1 MVEVTDATYQF
12 DWSDLAF
19 GSKSPV
25 NSLKATFIAAPRK
38 ISAEYFK
45 ELVKTHLPHGNILL
59 GLAKEAYVSGFEDQP
74 QFQTLARED
83 IEPIISQINKQPW
96 ATKIYTLHYFQREL
110 PYILD
115 KIKAQRVLFING
127 SWKYAFHTT
136 EPFYVLHKRQ
146 LNYSLIPAFK
156 DETEARMYDLW
167 FTSKVLSKIEFKST
181 RYDEL
186 ALMGQ
191 VSRAAALSFDYNFQT
206 GAILARKG
214 QAKHKPYTL
223 ITYAF
228 NKVVPYQTHA
238 MLYGALREKFFS
250 PPHDLN
256 HYDTIHAEV
265 ALILKAQQQK
275 IDLRR
280 TSLFINLMPCPPCA
294 RMLAESDIQ
303 EVVYQADH
311 SEGYA
316 LRLFEE
322 AGKKVRRLE

>member
-1 MVEVTDATYQF
+1 MVEVTNITYQF

-25 NSLKATFIAAPRK
+25 NSLKASFLAAPRK

-45 ELVKTHLPHGNILL
+45 ELVKTYLPHGNILL
-59 GLAKEAYVSGFEDQP
+59 GIAKETYVSGFEDQP
-74 QFQTLARED
+74 QFQMLAYED
-83 IEPIISQINKQPW
+83 VESIITQINKQPW
-96 ATKIYTLHYFQREL
+96 STKIYTLHYFQREL

-115 KIKAQRVLFING
+115 KLKAQRVLFING

-136 EPFYVLHKRQ
+136 EPFYVLHKRRTE
-146 LNYSLIPAFK
+146 YKLIPAFK
-156 DETEARMYDLW
+156 DEAEAKAYDAA
-167 FTSKVLSKIEFKST
+167 FTSKVLNKIEFKNT
-181 RYDEL
+181 RLDEL
-186 ALMGQ
+186 ALMKQ

-206 GAILARKG
+206 GAILAKKG
-214 QAKHKPYTL
+214 QAKTKPYTL
-223 ITYAF
+223 ITYSF
-228 NKVVPYQTHA
+228 NKVVPYQTYA
-238 MLYGALREKFFS
+238 MLNGAMREKFFS

-265 ALILKAQQQK
+265 ALILNAQKEK

-303 EVVYQADH
+303 EIVYQADH